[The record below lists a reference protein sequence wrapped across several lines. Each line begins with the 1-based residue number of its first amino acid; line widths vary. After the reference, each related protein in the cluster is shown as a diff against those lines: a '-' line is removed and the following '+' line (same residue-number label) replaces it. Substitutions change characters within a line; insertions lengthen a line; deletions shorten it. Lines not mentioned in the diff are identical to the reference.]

1 MGRIGDMF
9 CNVSARKTQEAQKK
23 ALEMLSKKSSKKQV
37 AKVVPKS
44 ISGKVQLA
52 KEMSQEVFADK
63 LDRLELLDNENK
75 IREYIDCAITNG
87 IIAVDT
93 ETNGLDRIDGKIA
106 GVCLYTPG
114 QKGVYI
120 PVRHE
125 SFMTGIE
132 LKTNVSKEFMK
143 DQFERMNKSNIK
155 YVLHNAKFDMHILWW
170 MLGIKIIPYWDTQ
183 IGSQLLNENEPHKLK
198 VLYKKYVDN
207 ADENS
212 KVASFNSLFKGIE
225 FNKVPPDVAYMYAS
239 FDPIMTYELYQFQY
253 NFIDINGKYCKE
265 KGLERVAEVF
275 RNIEMP
281 LIQVVFEMECTGVKI
296 DTELADKLKAQYTK
310 HKDAAE
316 VKFNL
321 EIDKLN
327 DKFDKLMIKNPA
339 AYNKLFKNGIRKV
352 SISSPTQL
360 AILFYDVLEFES
372 PDKKSPRGTGEAILK
387 SFNHPLVDS
396 ILEYRSMSKLL
407 STYIEAIPQHIAKRD
422 NRLHANF
429 NQYGAKTGRFSS
441 SDPNLQNIPSQ
452 KTTLSDGTVID
463 AGHDIRQM
471 FIAGDGMVIV
481 GGDFSQQEPRCLAH
495 MSDDPHMLQAY
506 LEGKDLYATIA
517 SKIYK
522 MPYDECKEFR
532 ADGTVNPDGKA
543 RRTSVKPVLLGL
555 MYGRGVPSIAEQM
568 KISTQEAQKI
578 IDDFY
583 AEFPKV
589 KEFVDFAQTF
599 ARDYGFVETA
609 WGRKRRLSDMQ
620 LPPIEIKPC
629 IKSYSDN
636 FDPFAF
642 DATESIPQDDYVP
655 DEVYRKYYTLLNRA
669 RGRQQQQKVKEL
681 AEQEGYTIKDNRG
694 FIEDAKRQCVNSIIQ
709 GSAADMTKLTMIKIF
724 NDEELNKLGYKLII
738 PVHDEV
744 LGICPR
750 ENAKAVRDRLEYIM
764 VHIVDGKFKIPMKCD
779 IEVTERWYGE
789 GIEI

>member
-63 LDRLELLDNENK
+63 LDRLALLDNENK

-132 LKTNVSKEFMK
+132 LKTNISPEFMNE
-143 DQFERMNKSNIK
+143 QFERMNKSNIK

-170 MLGIKIIPYWDTQ
+170 MLGVKIIPYWDTQ

-253 NFIDINGKYCKE
+253 DFIDINGKYCKE

-296 DTELADKLKAQYTK
+296 DTDLADKLKAQYTK

-316 VKFNL
+316 EKFNL
-321 EIDKLN
+321 EIEKLN

-339 AYNKLFKNGIRKV
+339 AYNKLFKDGIRKV

-452 KTTLSDGTVID
+452 KTKLSDGTVID

-471 FIAGDGMVIV
+471 FIAGEGQVIV

>member
-52 KEMSQEVFADK
+52 KEMSKEVFADK

-132 LKTNVSKEFMK
+132 LKTNISPEFMHE
-143 DQFERMNKSNIK
+143 QFERMNKSNIK

-296 DTELADKLKAQYTK
+296 DTDLAEKLKAQYTK

-339 AYNKLFKNGIRKV
+339 AYNKLFKDGIRKV